1 MQRNPLNSYI
11 IKLSVFSIIIC
22 FIGFISLIFF
32 ENYISLNLPYY
43 ILLFYLCT
51 GLSFVFT
58 YFSLKKKTMRFE
70 NVFMITKFGKLL
82 IYIIVF
88 LIIVFLKKEEIIPF
102 TITYLSLYFL
112 YLIFDTIT
120 IKNYSQKLNK

>member
-1 MQRNPLNSYI
+1 MQRNPLTSYI
-11 IKLSVFSIIIC
+11 IKLSIFSIAIC
-22 FIGFISLIFF
+22 FIGFTSLMFF
-32 ENYISLNLPYY
+32 KNYISLNLPYY

-51 GLSFVFT
+51 GLSYIYT
-58 YFSLKKKTMRFE
+58 YLSLKKKKMRFE
-70 NVFMITKFGKLL
+70 NVFMITKFGKLF

-88 LIIVFLKKEEIIPF
+88 LILIFLKKENPIPL

-120 IKNYSQKLNK
+120 LRNFSQKIK

>member
-1 MQRNPLNSYI
+1 MQRNPLTSYI
-11 IKLSVFSIIIC
+11 IKLSIFSIAIC
-22 FIGFISLIFF
+22 FIGLTSLLFF
-32 ENYISLNLPYY
+32 KNYISLNLPYY

-51 GLSFVFT
+51 GLSYIYT
-58 YFSLKKKTMRFE
+58 YFSLKKKKMRFE
-70 NVFMITKFGKLL
+70 NVFMITKFGKLF

-88 LIIVFLKKEEIIPF
+88 LILIFLKKENPIPL

-120 IKNYSQKLNK
+120 LRNFSQKIK

>member
-1 MQRNPLNSYI
+1 MQRNPLTSYI
-11 IKLSVFSIIIC
+11 IKLSIFSIAIC
-22 FIGFISLIFF
+22 FIGFTSLLFF
-32 ENYISLNLPYY
+32 KNYISLNLPYY

-51 GLSFVFT
+51 GLSYIYT
-58 YFSLKKKTMRFE
+58 YLSLKKKKMRFE
-70 NVFMITKFGKLL
+70 NVFMITKFGKLF

-88 LIIVFLKKEEIIPF
+88 LILIFLKKENPIPL

-120 IKNYSQKLNK
+120 LKNFSQKIK